1 MQACRMGLFRK
12 GVHMAFEEFTKK
24 KSRGSTELKVSI
36 SRAGLFILNS
46 ASVNQHF
53 KGFDYVVLLWDSE
66 NRKVGIKP
74 VKDHRDN
81 AYTVNTNKSVASISG
96 TAFLGHC
103 GLNPLKGHDPYK
115 ANWNEKLALL
125 EFKV

>member
-1 MQACRMGLFRK
+1 MLFIIKAIIVAHRIRINLTTQMQACRMGLFRK

-53 KGFDYVVLLWDSE
+53 KGFDYVVLLWED
-66 NRKVGIKP
+66 RKST
-74 VKDHRDN
+74 R
-81 AYTVNTNKSVASISG
+81 
-96 TAFLGHC
+96 
-103 GLNPLKGHDPYK
+103 LNSSH
-115 ANWNEKLALL
+115 
-125 EFKV
+125 